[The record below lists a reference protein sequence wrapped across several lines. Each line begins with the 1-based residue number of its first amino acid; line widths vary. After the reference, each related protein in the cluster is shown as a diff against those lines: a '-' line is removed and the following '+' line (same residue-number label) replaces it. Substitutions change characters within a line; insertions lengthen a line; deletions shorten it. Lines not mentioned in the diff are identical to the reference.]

1 VTNTTASPFIITRYD
16 YDGDGARVKKTE
28 QVGLAV
34 TTTLYASS
42 IEVQI
47 AGTTRITSSYYF
59 AGAQLVAMREMTNTG
74 GVTNTLY
81 FLHTD
86 HLGSNSIT
94 TNASGVVLARQS
106 YMPYGS
112 VRSGGTGVMPTDI
125 GYTGQRLDAGTGGLM
140 YYRARYYLP
149 GLGRFASADTVV
161 PSPRDPQ
168 AFNRYLYAGGNPL
181 KYVDPSGH
189 DWIDTLGQ
197 FASGVLFQWSVSN
210 REAVI
215 PSSPDQRQAVEAL
228 AADTDAFVAGRLVG
242 GLVAAGQGLAEFSS
256 GAGAIGGG
264 LAACGSGVLCPAGA
278 GAVAGGA
285 IVAAHGVSVVIQG
298 AAAAGQQLGILLAK
312 SEQPSASSSE
322 PTERHHLLPKQFRD
336 SFEQAGLDIEDY
348 TKDLPRDFHKDIHG
362 RGGGEAWINSWN
374 RQWARF
380 FDQNRNPS
388 ADEILWQLET
398 MKEEFGIP

>member
-1 VTNTTASPFIITRYD
+1 
-16 YDGDGARVKKTE
+16 
-28 QVGLAV
+28 
-34 TTTLYASS
+34 
-42 IEVQI
+42 
-47 AGTTRITSSYYF
+47 
-59 AGAQLVAMREMTNTG
+59 MTNTG

-94 TNASGVVLARQS
+94 TNASGAVLARQS

-112 VRSGGTGVMPTDI
+112 IRSGGVGVMPTDI

-228 AADTDAFVAGRLVG
+228 AADTDAFVAGRIVG
-242 GLVAAGQGLAEFSS
+242 GVLAAGQGVLEFSS
-256 GAGAIGGG
+256 GAGAMGGG
-264 LAACGSGVLCPAGA
+264 LAACGSGVLCPAGV

-285 IVAAHGVSVVIQG
+285 VVAAHGASVVIQG
-298 AAAAGQQLGILLAK
+298 AAAAGQQLARLISGTG
-312 SEQPSASSSE
+312 SSSSPKGFADSTTLAE
-322 PTERHHLLPKQFRD
+322 HFKKHGAEFGFTSESEYLAGAQKFVASEGTEGVLSKVRANGDIVLYNSSTNEFAVVSRD
-336 SFEQAGLDIEDY
+336 EIIRTYFKPDPS
-348 TKDLPRDFHKDIHG
+348 IHG
-362 RGGGEAWINSWN
+362 Y
-374 RQWARF
+374 
-380 FDQNRNPS
+380 
-388 ADEILWQLET
+388 ET
-398 MKEEFGIP
+398 NLDYFNAQVR